1 MTNITTIQLILKA
14 KIKNVGEW
22 KAVLSAIDEIV
33 EEAMFICNTDGIT
46 FRGMDPTHVSL
57 LDITFP
63 KSSFEELESGT
74 TFFGVRTSEFKNIFS
89 SANDNDTVELQIED
103 EGNLRV
109 LINGT
114 LSMTFTLRLLE
125 KTETNTPVPRVKP
138 NSQIDLSPA
147 TLIRI
152 ITNLEK
158 VSEYIT
164 IKSLSDRVEF
174 SGRGDAGDAKIDL
187 LKSNPDLEGL
197 KIIEESTS
205 IYSLE
210 FMAKIIRSIGR
221 ASKSVNLQY
230 STKSPM
236 HIEFEMPSMTKVG
249 YYLAPIAESY
259 SLTSFRY
266 LQAYHV
272 LSSSIIS
279 LSSPKVS

>member
-89 SANDNDTVELQIED
+89 SASDNDTVELQIED

-114 LSMTFTLRLLE
+114 LSMTFTLKLIE
-125 KTETNTPVPRVKP
+125 KTEANTPVPKVKAKSKV
-138 NSQIDLSPA
+138 NLNPA
-147 TLIRI
+147 TLTKI

-158 VSEYIT
+158 VSEFVT
-164 IKSLSDRVEF
+164 VKALSDRVEF
-174 SGRGDAGDAKIDL
+174 SGRGDIGAAKIDL
-187 LKSNPDLEGL
+187 LKSNPELEGL
-197 KIIEESTS
+197 DSTEESMS
-205 IYSLE
+205 VYSLE

-221 ASKSVNLQY
+221 ASKSVNMQY

-249 YYLAPIAESY
+249 YYLAPRVES
-259 SLTSFRY
+259 
-266 LQAYHV
+266 
-272 LSSSIIS
+272 
-279 LSSPKVS
+279 